1 MPAPPDDQHAAPE
14 AAPVPSEPFEY
25 AVLRVVPRVERN
37 EAVNV
42 GVVVFCRTRGYL
54 AARIDLG
61 ERQLAVLRALAPD
74 LDVEAVRSH
83 LDAMRRIVAG
93 EPDAGPIAEMA
104 PPERFR
110 WVTAPASTMIQPSEV
125 HGGITESPE
134 RSLEDLFDRLVG

>member
-1 MPAPPDDQHAAPE
+1 MPAVPPD
-14 AAPVPSEPFEY
+14 PFEY

-54 AARIDLG
+54 GARIELG
-61 ERQLAVLRALAPD
+61 ARQLAALQALEPELDLETVRA
-74 LDVEAVRSH
+74 H
-83 LDAMRRIVAG
+83 LDATRRILAG

-125 HGGITESPE
+125 HGGVTESPD
-134 RSLEDLFDRLVG
+134 RSLDDLFDRLVR

>member
-1 MPAPPDDQHAAPE
+1 VTVDAQQ
-14 AAPVPSEPFEY
+14 PFEY

-54 AARIDLG
+54 DTRIELG
-61 ERQLAVLRALAPD
+61 ERQVAVLRALEPD
-74 LDVEAVRSH
+74 LDLDTVRAH
-83 LDAMRRIVAG
+83 LDATRRIVAG

-110 WVTAPASTMIQPSEV
+110 WVTAPASTMIQPSDV
-125 HGGITESPE
+125 HGGVTDSPE
-134 RSLEDLFDRLVG
+134 RSLADLFDRLVR

>member
-1 MPAPPDDQHAAPE
+1 MAPAAQPDAGMQ
-14 AAPVPSEPFEY
+14 PFEY

-42 GVVVFCRTRGYL
+42 GVVVFCRTKGYL
-54 AARIDLG
+54 DARIELG
-61 ERQLAVLRALAPD
+61 DRQVAALRALAPD
-74 LDVEAVRSH
+74 LDLELVSAH
-83 LDAMRRIVAG
+83 LDATRRILAG

-125 HGGITESPE
+125 HGGVTDSPE
-134 RSLEDLFDRLVG
+134 RSLVDLFDRLVR